1 MSEPL
6 AIASPGIEPVAESR
20 SPAHVAVFLYGLTSG
35 GAPRRAISLAEEF
48 AARGHRV
55 DVVVVRADGPLRSRV
70 PASLRLV
77 ELEGVASR
85 VPVLADWRPFRVRA
99 AVFALADYLRRER
112 PRVLLSGANSG
123 HLTAVWANLRAGRA
137 TRLVLRVCTHL
148 SGTAANGKRLSRPW
162 LRPLARRFYPR
173 ADAWVAGSQDVADDF
188 ARVTGIA
195 RDRIATIHNPVVSPA
210 IERRAREPLDHP
222 WFQAGEPPVVLGVG
236 RLVKQKDFPT
246 LIEAFAAV
254 RAERP
259 LRLVILGEAQS
270 EGRRRRLEEQ
280 AMRLGVAADVALPGL
295 VENPYAY
302 MARAAVFV
310 LSSAWEGL
318 SGVLVEAMAC
328 GCPVVS
334 TDCPGGSAETLAGGR
349 YGPLVPVSD
358 PSSLAAAIRLVL
370 DSPRDAERLKLR
382 ASEFDVESSVER
394 YLGLLLG
401 TA

>member
-1 MSEPL
+1 
-6 AIASPGIEPVAESR
+6 
-20 SPAHVAVFLYGLTSG
+20 
-35 GAPRRAISLAEEF
+35 
-48 AARGHRV
+48 
-55 DVVVVRADGPLRSRV
+55 
-70 PASLRLV
+70 
-77 ELEGVASR
+77 
-85 VPVLADWRPFRVRA
+85 
-99 AVFALADYLRRER
+99 
-112 PRVLLSGANSG
+112 
-123 HLTAVWANLRAGRA
+123 
-137 TRLVLRVCTHL
+137 
-148 SGTAANGKRLSRPW
+148 
-162 LRPLARRFYPR
+162 
-173 ADAWVAGSQDVADDF
+173 
-188 ARVTGIA
+188 
-195 RDRIATIHNPVVSPA
+195 
-210 IERRAREPLDHP
+210 
-222 WFQAGEPPVVLGVG
+222 
-236 RLVKQKDFPT
+236 
-246 LIEAFAAV
+246 
-254 RAERP
+254 
-259 LRLVILGEAQS
+259 
-270 EGRRRRLEEQ
+270 
-280 AMRLGVAADVALPGL
+280 MRLGVAADVALPGL